1 MPGRGKAGR
10 LVLVRRVRG
19 YLCRSG
25 LGAAVL
31 FGAAPSCGPS
41 VQNIYEGN
49 LRFEHCYR
57 LDLDKEAAKGHRE
70 RCWQRWI
77 AVYSFGQTRDR
88 IEYARRR
95 VRSIENGDV
104 DRPTL
109 NVDAPEPRARQ
120 FYLSVPAP
128 TSAHSPPPP
137 IATHYYGPD
146 RPPPE
151 GVPGDN
157 CFAGCRAVRGQC
169 LTSCKGAP
177 AGSGSGGGSNGG
189 GPAGQTRAGK
199 ANDSDKPGS
208 QGGAGGGSGSGAACA
223 CDEDYSHCV
232 RRCFGGD

>member
-1 MPGRGKAGR
+1 
-10 LVLVRRVRG
+10 VQRVPG
-19 YLCRSG
+19 YLFRAG
-25 LGAAVL
+25 IGAAVL

-57 LDLDKEAAKGHRE
+57 LDLDGRTAKEHRE

-77 AVYSFGQTRDR
+77 EVYSFGQTRDR

-104 DRPTL
+104 DRPML
-109 NVDAPEPRARQ
+109 NVDSPEAREARQ

-146 RPPPE
+146 KPPGPAA
-151 GVPGDN
+151 PGDS
-157 CFAGCRAVRGQC
+157 CVSRCRSVRARC
-169 LTSCKGAP
+169 LADCGTGP
-177 AGSGSGGGSNGG
+177 AESSSGGKPNRGGNADIGGKQGDGAATGVGG
-189 GPAGQTRAGK
+189 GA
-199 ANDSDKPGS
+199 
-208 QGGAGGGSGSGAACA
+208 SGPSCR
-223 CDEDYSHCV
+223 CDEDYGSCV